1 MPVKKPCEFCQQPI
15 DPRGYQSHITFRHAA
30 DVVRQFRIRI
40 FFSKDPHTRLFV
52 AAAGLG
58 PKLLKAAN

>member
-1 MPVKKPCEFCQQPI
+1 MPDKKLCEFCPREI
-15 DPRGYQSHITFRHAA
+15 DPRGYQSHVSFKHTA

-58 PKLLKAAN
+58 PKLLKA